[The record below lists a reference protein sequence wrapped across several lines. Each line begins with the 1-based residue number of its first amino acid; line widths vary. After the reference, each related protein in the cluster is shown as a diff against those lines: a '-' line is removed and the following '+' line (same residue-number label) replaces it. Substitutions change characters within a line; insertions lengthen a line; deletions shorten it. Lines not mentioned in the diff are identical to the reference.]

1 MKDYVNVRVVM
12 YMAHSQAGRNGR
24 GYQTGAEL
32 ERDKNNLGG
41 LVEFVQYKVGFI

>member
-1 MKDYVNVRVVM
+1 M

-32 ERDKNNLGG
+32 ERDKNNLSGM
-41 LVEFVQYKVGFI
+41 VEFVWYKVCHV